1 MNATLKF
8 LLAIALAFPLF
19 CGCDDGDGDGNSA
32 PTVDVTGTWRGT
44 STFTGENSSE
54 TIHLVQNGRNVTGT
68 DDGGINYSGSVSGK
82 KLNLIASA
90 RNGTDVLSVDVSGN
104 VEGDSMVLSG
114 TMRGTAAGTNIEGP
128 ITFNLHR

>member
-8 LLAIALAFPLF
+8 LLAIALALPVF
-19 CGCDDGDGDGNSA
+19 CGCDGGGDGNSD

-44 STFTGENSSE
+44 STFTGSSESE
-54 TIHLVQNGRNVTGT
+54 TIRLTQNGGNVTGT
-68 DDGGINYSGSVSGK
+68 DDSGINYSGSVSGK

-90 RNGTDVLSVDVSGN
+90 SNGADILSVDVSGN

-114 TMRGTAAGTNIEGP
+114 TMRGTVGGTKIDGP